1 MNKTLLSLEKEINNI
16 VKKYENV
23 KNLFIYH
30 ESLKLYARLEEHK
43 MGKDEGLKGREL
55 TILSAL
61 DRLYTLANIKDL

>member
-1 MNKTLLSLEKEINNI
+1 
-16 VKKYENV
+16 
-23 KNLFIYH
+23 
-30 ESLKLYARLEEHK
+30 